1 MTAIIDYKAGNLT
14 SVKLAFA
21 ALGAEAVVTSD
32 PEVIRRADRVVFPGV
47 GAARSAMD
55 NLRSLGL
62 TEVVR
67 EAAATKPFLGI
78 CLGMQILF
86 EHSEE
91 DGGVDTLGILSGK
104 VLRFPDVP
112 GCKVPEIGWNDT
124 RVQETGRRGES
135 AGEYYFVHSYYAE
148 VTPDTYLTSNFAGVD
163 FTAMVRRGNI
173 WACQFHPEK
182 SGKIGLDLLRAW
194 LEDRDVLHSS
204 PILHPSSFAS
214 LTRRVIPCL
223 DVKGGRVTKGV
234 KFKNNIDLGDP
245 VEMAVKY
252 SDGGADELVFYD
264 ITASAERRPI
274 DIGMVAAVAKAI
286 RIPFAV
292 GGGISCIADMERV
305 ILAGA
310 EKVSV
315 NSLAVKNPQII
326 ADGAKAFGAQCI
338 VLGMD
343 PVKSA
348 NPACP
353 SGYEI
358 TTRGFR
364 EFTGMDAVAWA
375 KRAADLGA
383 GEIVVNS
390 VDADGTRAGF
400 ELDITRMIS
409 EAVNVPVVA
418 SGGAGKPE
426 HLVTVFNESHADAA
440 IVAGMIHTGEYT
452 IEQIKRVMSEMKVPT
467 RMSW

>member
-1 MTAIIDYKAGNLT
+1 MTVIIDYKAGNLT

-21 ALGAEAVVTSD
+21 ALGEEAVVTND
-32 PEVIRRADRVVFPGV
+32 PSVIRAADRVVFPGV
-47 GAARSAMD
+47 GAAKSAMD
-55 NLRSLGL
+55 NLRALGL
-62 TEVVR
+62 VDVVR
-67 EAAATKPFLGI
+67 EAAASGKPFLGI

-86 EHSEE
+86 EHSDE
-91 DGGVDTLGILSGK
+91 DGGVDTLG
-104 VLRFPDVP
+104 VLKGRVRRFPDVP
-112 GCKVPEIGWNDT
+112 GCKVPEIGWNID
-124 RVQETGRRGES
+124 
-135 AGEYYFVHSYYAE
+135 YYFVHSYYAE
-148 VTPDTYLTSNFAGVD
+148 VTPDTYLTANYAGVT
-163 FTAMVRRGNI
+163 FTAMVKKGSL

-182 SGKIGLDLLRAW
+182 SGKLGLALLKAW
-194 LEDRDVLHSS
+194 LEGGDLISHSS
-204 PILHPSSFAS
+204 PVAHPSSLATLS
-214 LTRRVIPCL
+214 RRVIPCL

-245 VEMAVKY
+245 VEMAVAY

-274 DIGMVAAVAKAI
+274 DIGMVEAVAKAI

-292 GGGISCIADMERV
+292 GGGISCVADMERV

-315 NSLAVKNPQII
+315 NSLAVRNPQII
-326 ADGAKAFGAQCI
+326 AEGARAFGAQCV

-348 NPACP
+348 NPNCP

-364 EFTGMDAVAWA
+364 EFTGMDAVEWA

-400 ELDITRMIS
+400 ELDITRLIAD
-409 EAVNVPVVA
+409 AVNVPVVA

-426 HLVTVFNESHADAA
+426 HLVTVFEKAHADAA
-440 IVAGMIHTGEYT
+440 IVAGMIHTGDYT
-452 IEQIKRVMSEMKVPT
+452 IRQIKDVMHAAGVPT